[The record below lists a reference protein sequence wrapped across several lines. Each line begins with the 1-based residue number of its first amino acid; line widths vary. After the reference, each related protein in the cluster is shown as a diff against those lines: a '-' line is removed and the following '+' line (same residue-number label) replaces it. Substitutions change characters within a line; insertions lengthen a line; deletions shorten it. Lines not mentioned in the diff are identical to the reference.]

1 MDMQVRGCSPNTT
14 QVVCYISKSSSI
26 YRHTSALLYNPKY
39 PKKHCLHISSLKK
52 QMNKNS
58 AALAGSVVLHQALE
72 LMVPWNSALSSI
84 NENLVTSSG
93 ICKKTTQTFERN
105 TLNTYIND
113 IHHIWINHSNFGEK
127 KHLSMFVWSSVTIG
141 NLISVVHSQ
150 WIQGVEY
157 INILR
162 WMS

>member
-1 MDMQVRGCSPNTT
+1 M
-14 QVVCYISKSSSI
+14 SSSI
-26 YRHTSALLYNPKY
+26 YRHTSALYNPKY
-39 PKKHCLHISSLKK
+39 PKKTLPTYFILKKK